1 MKVAVEDLS
10 QVKKKIR
17 IDIPAEDVDKELNAA
32 YKKLQSRVK
41 VDGFRKGKA
50 PIPVLERRYGRQVL
64 DEVSTKLIEDSFPK
78 AMLDKELSPISMPR
92 IDANTVETGKPFI
105 YDATIE
111 VKPEL
116 SPEGY
121 VGMAIKKDIE
131 KVLEVTDEEMNE
143 ALERIREQRAEY
155 VDVER
160 DASDGDLLFVDFKGT
175 VDGKEINDGSATDYP
190 LKIGEN
196 SLLPGF
202 EEALKGLKKGEM
214 KEVKLTLPYDYR
226 EKALAGEEVVFNVTV
241 KSVKEKVLHK
251 LDDEFAKDLEC
262 EDFEELKSKVRERM
276 IDEEKAAMKERLKG
290 KVMEEL
296 IARNKFEPPQSLLT
310 RYMKPVLE
318 RAIDNIKRGIGDPD
332 DANLTDD
339 ALNTKYSK
347 IAERQLRRDMILD
360 SIAEKEGITVSSE
373 EIDAK
378 IEDVAKKSGETPE
391 IVKKNIEKQNMV
403 NLLKKSLLDEK
414 VFEFILSKAV

>member
-1 MKVAVEDLS
+1 MKVAVEELS
-10 QVKKKIR
+10 QIKKKVR
-17 IDIPAEDVDKELNAA
+17 IDIPAEDVDKELKAA
-32 YKKLQSRVK
+32 YKKLQSSVK

-64 DEVSTKLIEDSFPK
+64 DEVSTKLIEDSFLK
-78 AMLDKELSPISMPR
+78 AMLDKRLSPISMPH
-92 IDANTVETGKPFI
+92 IDANTIETGKPFI

-116 SPEGY
+116 SLEGY
-121 VGMAIKKDIE
+121 IGMAIKKDID
-131 KVLEVTDEEMNE
+131 KVPDVTGEEINE

-160 DASDGDLLFVDFKGT
+160 AASDGDLLFIDFKGT
-175 VDGKEINDGSATDYP
+175 VDGQEINDGSATDYP

-196 SLLPGF
+196 ALLPGF
-202 EEALKGLKKGEM
+202 EEALKGVKKGDTR
-214 KEVKLTLPYDYR
+214 EVKLTLPYDYR
-226 EKALAGEEVVFNVTV
+226 EKALAGEEVIFNVTV

-251 LDDEFAKDLEC
+251 LDDEFARDLEC
-262 EDFEELKSKVRERM
+262 KDLGELRSKVRERM
-276 IDEEKAAMKERLKG
+276 IDEEKRVMRERLKA
-290 KVMEEL
+290 KVMGEL
-296 IARNKFEPPQSLLT
+296 IAINKFEPPQSLLT
-310 RYMKPVLE
+310 KYMKPVLE
-318 RAIDNIKRGIGDPD
+318 RAIDNIKRGIGDPE

-339 ALNTKYSK
+339 ALNGKYLK
-347 IAERQLRRDMILD
+347 ITERQLRRDMILD
-360 SIAEKEGITVSSE
+360 SIAEKEGITISPE

-378 IEDVAKKSGETPE
+378 IEDVAKNSGETPE
-391 IVKKNIEKQNMV
+391 TVKKNIEKQNMV